1 MLCVCCVAAGSKT
14 TLVDRVLRDC
24 NVSITSDR
32 VMDRNELEKERGITI
47 MSKVTSVTHGEHRIN
62 GTCWGVGGNGGGVV
76 VADCAHTANA
86 LSAPLGGVAGALTA
100 GRRIPPGVCASLCA
114 LADVSL

>member
-1 MLCVCCVAAGSKT
+1 MWGSKT

-24 NVSITSDR
+24 NVAITADR

-62 GTCWGVGGNGGGVV
+62 GTYSYGRQAGGGGVV
-76 VADCAHTANA
+76 AADCGRHTVRA
-86 LSAPLGGVAGALTA
+86 SGGGLGSVAGALTA
-100 GRRIPPGVCASLCA
+100 DRDGLPGVGGCTIVCAG
-114 LADVSL
+114 

>member
-1 MLCVCCVAAGSKT
+1 MCVRVVAAGSKT

-62 GTCWGVGGNGGGVV
+62 GTCWSCVGGWWGGGGRPRPRLQ
-76 VADCAHTANA
+76 ARGQWA
-86 LSAPLGGVAGALTA
+86 SGPLGGVAAAFTA
-100 GRRIPPGVCASLCA
+100 GLSPYSRWYMCVTVRS
-114 LADVSL
+114 D

>member
-1 MLCVCCVAAGSKT
+1 MCSKT

-24 NVSITSDR
+24 NVAITSDR

-62 GTCWGVGGNGGGVV
+62 GTWRWAAWPQRRHPTRGERLVLER
-76 VADCAHTANA
+76 HLA
-86 LSAPLGGVAGALTA
+86 LGSGS
-100 GRRIPPGVCASLCA
+100 GRFRHSVTPEGPH
-114 LADVSL
+114 

>member
-1 MLCVCCVAAGSKT
+1 MWGSKT

-24 NVSITSDR
+24 NVAITSDR

-62 GTCWGVGGNGGGVV
+62 GTYSYGRQAGGG
-76 VADCAHTANA
+76 
-86 LSAPLGGVAGALTA
+86 GGWSPPTA
-100 GRRIPPGVCASLCA
+100 GDTRSVRRVGVWAVLPA
-114 LADVSL
+114 P